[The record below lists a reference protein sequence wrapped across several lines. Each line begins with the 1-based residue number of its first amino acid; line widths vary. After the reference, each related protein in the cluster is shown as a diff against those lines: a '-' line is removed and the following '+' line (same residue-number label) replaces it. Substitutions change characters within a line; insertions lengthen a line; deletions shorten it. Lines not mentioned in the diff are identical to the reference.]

1 MKRFV
6 LHIYDFLSAHRGLA
20 VTLLLVLLGL
30 CALSAL
36 RMDYEEDISAFLPQS
51 EESKRYSEVYNR
63 LGQDRMA
70 VFFEARDTAETDPYR
85 LMDAMTAFGEIWA
98 EADTASLVPDLR
110 VSTDSDAVEE
120 VFGFIRGN
128 WPYFLTEADYAR
140 MDSLLAFPG
149 YVHERME
156 ENRRSF
162 YSMASGFAST
172 YFRSDPLGLFSP
184 VLKRL
189 EALNPSTRS
198 RVEDGFL
205 FTGDGNTGVVL
216 FNSPFGGSES
226 GRNAELV
233 DLLGAVKARTEAE
246 FPDIAVTSTG
256 GPEVAVGNASRI
268 KKDSF
273 LALALAAILI
283 CIVLWLSYKRFAD
296 VFWILVSILSGAL
309 FALGIIALF
318 KSSVSLIV
326 LGIGSMIIG
335 IAVNYPLHY
344 VDHLKYQPDKRKAL
358 AEQVNPLLVGNITT
372 VGAFLS
378 LLLLKADAL
387 HDFGFIGA
395 MMLVGTILFVLVF
408 LPVFVPA
415 SSRPRTTLK
424 LDLDRHINLSPKA
437 RKAVFAGFLVVTV
450 LLGWLSTKVSFDAD
464 MHHINYMTPEQS
476 RGFALLEGMGA
487 SRDGASTVYVVATGA
502 TAEEALQCNEALQAL
517 VEAGGSTGSPTGL
530 TGSSTGLTGLGTFLP
545 SKKEQAV
552 RLARWN
558 AFLEEHPDLSDR
570 IIDEGLKAD
579 FTAHA
584 FQPFFDLLDRD
595 LTVQDVD
602 YFGPVTKTLGQAMY
616 LPGDDKVQVVNYLR
630 TDEIP
635 GQAGN
640 DGGSVMA
647 GNDGSSVMAG
657 HDRPSLEKVAAL
669 RTRLPEGAFAFTTED
684 VSGTLVRLLSEDF
697 DRIGLLCSLIV
708 FFFLWLSFGRLE
720 LSIASFLPL
729 AVGWVWILGTMRL
742 FGLQFNIVNIIL
754 ATFIFGQGDDY
765 TIFMTE
771 GLMYEYATGKK
782 ILRSFKNA
790 VVLSALIMFIGIGA
804 LVVAKHPALRS
815 LAEVTV
821 IGMFTVVVMAY
832 YLPPLVFRFL
842 TRKKGEPRKVAW
854 TLGRSLR
861 TGYIFVVFLLAMLG
875 LSVWAFF
882 LFLGGTTPR
891 KQERY
896 RNALMKTARLALKAI
911 PGCPYTYSNPYGED
925 FSKPAVYI
933 CNHQSHL
940 DVLAILALHPKVILM
955 TNEWVWNS
963 PFYGYLIR
971 KAEFYPVMEGLEK
984 NLEHMKDL
992 VARGY
997 SIVIFPEGTRSPDC
1011 RIQRF
1016 HRGAFLSAREL
1027 GLPVLPL
1034 YIHGFGYALPKKD
1047 FLLRKAGLYMEVGK
1061 RFEVS
1066 EGDLAAFT
1074 REVRHRY
1081 QAEYARIRRERE
1093 TAAYNAIYVR
1103 YQYLYKGHD
1112 ADVECRRVL
1121 TPETIAR
1128 VDSLTGTEFTVPE
1141 AGCGVYALLVALT
1154 HPDMQVTAYEEDE
1167 EKYLTAV
1174 RCAGVPENLTYI
1186 CGKCENS

>member
-1 MKRFV
+1 MKRII
-6 LHIYDFLSAHRGLA
+6 LHIYDFLSARKGLA
-20 VTLLLVLLGL
+20 VVLLAVLIGL

-85 LMDAMTAFGEIWA
+85 LMDAMTAFGGIWA
-98 EADTASLVPDLR
+98 DADTARLVPDLR
-110 VSTDSDAVEE
+110 VSTDADAVET
-120 VFGFIRGN
+120 VFGFIREN

-140 MDSLLAFPG
+140 MDSLLALPG
-149 YVHERME
+149 YVHDRME

-162 YSMASGFAST
+162 YSLASGFAST

-205 FTGDGNTGVVL
+205 FTGDGRTGVVL

-233 DLLGAVKARTEAE
+233 ALLQTVKARTEAE

-296 VFWILVSILSGAL
+296 VFWILVSILSGSL

-408 LPVFVPA
+408 LPVFVPEA
-415 SSRPRTTLK
+415 TRPRTTLK
-424 LDLDRHINLSPKA
+424 LDLDRHIHLSQKA
-437 RKAVFAGFLVVTV
+437 RKAVFAGFLVLTA

-487 SRDGASTVYVVATGA
+487 SRDGVSTVYVVATGA
-502 TAEEALQCNEALQAL
+502 TAEEALQVNESLPLEGA
-517 VEAGGSTGSPTGL
+517 
-530 TGSSTGLTGLGTFLP
+530 TGLGAFLP
-545 SKKEQAV
+545 SRKEQAV

-558 AFLEEHPDLSDR
+558 AFLERHPDLSDR

-595 LTVQDVD
+595 LTVQEVD
-602 YFGPVTKTLGQAMY
+602 YFAPITETIGQAMY
-616 LPGDDKVQVVNYLR
+616 LPGEGKVQVVNYLR
-630 TDEIP
+630 TDVE
-635 GQAGN
+635 
-640 DGGSVMA
+640 
-647 GNDGSSVMAG
+647 
-657 HDRPSLEKVAAL
+657 AL
-669 RTRLPEGAFAFTTED
+669 RARLPEGAFAFTTED

-720 LSIASFLPL
+720 LSLASFLPL

-771 GLMYEYATGKK
+771 GLMYEYATGKR

-804 LVVAKHPALRS
+804 LVVARHPALRS

-875 LSVWAFF
+875 LSVWTFF
-882 LFLGGTTPR
+882 LFLGGRTQR

-925 FSKPAVYI
+925 FSKPAMYI

-940 DVLAILALHPKVILM
+940 DVLAILALHPKLILM

-992 VARGY
+992 TARGY

-1061 RFEVS
+1061 RFEVP
-1066 EGDLAAFT
+1066 EGDPAAFT

-1093 TAAYNAIYVR
+1093 TAAYNAVYVR

-1112 ADVECRRVL
+1112 ADAECRRVL
-1121 TPETIAR
+1121 IPETIAR
-1128 VDSLTGTEFTVPE
+1128 VDALTGTELTIPE

-1154 HPDMQVTAYEEDE
+1154 HPEMQVRAYEEDE
-1167 EKYLTAV
+1167 DKYLTAV
-1174 RCAGVPENLTYI
+1174 RCAGVPDNLTYI
-1186 CGKCENS
+1186 CGKE

>member
-1 MKRFV
+1 MKKLV
-6 LHIYDFLSAHRGLA
+6 LHIYDFLSAHKGLA
-20 VTLLLVLLGL
+20 IVLLAVLMGL
-30 CALSAL
+30 SALSAL
-36 RMDYEEDISAFLPQS
+36 RVDYSEDITAFLPQS
-51 EESKRYSEVYNR
+51 EESKLYSDVYNR

-70 VFFEARDTAETDPYR
+70 VFFETADTTAEAPYR
-85 LMDAMTAFGEIWA
+85 LMDAMTAFGEMWA
-98 EADTASLVPDLR
+98 QADTAGLIPDLQ
-110 VSTDSDAVEE
+110 VSADAGAVQE
-120 VFGFIRGN
+120 VFDFIRTN
-128 WPYFLTEADYAR
+128 WPYFLTEGDYAR
-140 MDSLLAFPG
+140 MDSLLAVPG
-149 YVHERME
+149 YVDQRME
-156 ENRRSF
+156 ENGRNF
-162 YSMASGFAST
+162 YSVASSFSAS
-172 YFRSDPLGLFSP
+172 YLRSDPLDLFSP

-189 EALNPSTRS
+189 EALNPSTHTRT
-198 RVEDGFL
+198 EDGFL
-205 FTGDGNTGVVL
+205 FTEDGRTGVVL

-226 GRNAELV
+226 GKNASLVALV
-233 DLLGAVKARTEAE
+233 DTVKARTAAE
-246 FPDIAVTSTG
+246 FPDVTVTSTG
-256 GPEVAVGNASRI
+256 GPEVAVENAARI
-268 KKDSF
+268 KKDTY

-283 CIVLWLSYKRFAD
+283 CIVLWFSYKRFAD
-296 VFWILVSILSGAL
+296 VFWILVSISAGAL

-318 KSSVSLIV
+318 KPSVSMIV

-358 AEQVNPLLVGNITT
+358 ADQVNPLLVGNITT

-415 SSRPRTTLK
+415 ASRSRNTLK
-424 LDLDRHINLSPKA
+424 LDLDRNIHLSPKA
-437 RKAVFAGFLVVTV
+437 RKAVFIGFLIITAI
-450 LLGWLSTKVSFDAD
+450 LGWLSRDVSFDAD
-464 MHHINYMTPEQS
+464 MHHINYMTAEQE
-476 RGFALLEGMGA
+476 RGFSILEGMGA
-487 SRDGASTVYVVATGA
+487 SHDGTSTVYVVASGA
-502 TAEEALQCNEALQAL
+502 TVEDALQCNEALAL
-517 VEAGGSTGSPTGL
+517 EGA
-530 TGSSTGLTGLGTFLP
+530 TGLGPFLP
-545 SKKEQAV
+545 SKKEQAI

-558 AFLEEHPDLSDR
+558 AFLESHAGLVDE
-570 IIDEGLKAD
+570 IIDAGLKNR

-584 FQPFFDLLDRD
+584 FQPFFDVLDKD
-595 LTVQDVD
+595 WTVQEVD
-602 YFGPVTKTLGQAMY
+602 YFAPITETIGAAMY
-616 LPGDDKVQVVNYLR
+616 LPGEDKVQVVNYLKMN
-630 TDEIP
+630 EIP

-640 DGGSVMA
+640 DGPVMA
-647 GNDGSSVMAG
+647 DA
-657 HDRPSLEKVAAL
+657 DRPSDIAAL
-669 RTRLPEGAFAFTTED
+669 RAALPEGAFCFTQDD
-684 VSGTLVRLLSEDF
+684 VSGTLVRLLSGDF

-708 FFFLWLSFGRLE
+708 FFFLWLSFGRIE

-729 AVGWVWILGTMRL
+729 AVGWLWILGTMRL

-765 TIFMTE
+765 TIFITE

-804 LVVAKHPALRS
+804 LAVAKHPALRS
-815 LAEVTV
+815 LSAVTV
-821 IGMFTVVVMAY
+821 VGMFTVVAMAY

-842 TRKKGEPRKVAW
+842 TRKKGETRKVAW
-854 TLGRSLR
+854 TLPRSLA
-861 TGYIFVVFLLAMLG
+861 TGYIFMVFLVVMLG
-875 LSVWAFF
+875 LSIWTFF

-891 KQERY
+891 KRERY
-896 RNALMKTARLALKAI
+896 RTALMKTARLALKAI
-911 PGCPYTYSNPYGED
+911 PGCPYTLANPVGED

-933 CNHQSHL
+933 CNHQSHF
-940 DVLAILALHPKVILM
+940 DVLPILALHPKVILL

-971 KAEFYPVMEGLEK
+971 KAEFYPVTDGLEK
-984 NLEHMKDL
+984 NFSHMRDL
-992 VARGY
+992 VSRGY

-1016 HRGAFLSAREL
+1016 HRGAFLAAREL

-1047 FLLRKAGLYMEVGK
+1047 FLLRKAGLYMEVGE
-1061 RFEVS
+1061 RFDVP

-1081 QAEYARIRRERE
+1081 EEVYARIRRERE
-1093 TAAYNAIYVR
+1093 TAQYNAAYVR

-1112 ADVECRRVL
+1112 AYLECRKVL
-1121 TPETIAR
+1121 TADTIAQ
-1128 VDSLTGTEFTVPE
+1128 VDALTGSELTIRES
-1141 AGCGVYALLVALT
+1141 GCGVYALLVALS
-1154 HPDMQVTAYEEDE
+1154 HPEMRVTAYEEDE

-1174 RCAGVPENLTYI
+1174 RCVGNPDNLTYI
-1186 CGKCENS
+1186 CGKG

>member
-1 MKRFV
+1 MKRII
-6 LHIYDFLSAHRGLA
+6 LHIYDFLSARKGLA
-20 VTLLLVLLGL
+20 VVLLAVLIGL

-70 VFFEARDTAETDPYR
+70 VFFEARDTADADPYR
-85 LMDAMTAFGEIWA
+85 LMDAMTAFGGIWA
-98 EADTASLVPDLR
+98 DADTARLVPDLR
-110 VSTDSDAVEE
+110 VSTDADAVET
-120 VFGFIRGN
+120 VFGFIREN

-140 MDSLLAFPG
+140 MDSLLALPG
-149 YVHERME
+149 YVHDRME

-162 YSMASGFAST
+162 YSLASGFAST

-205 FTGDGNTGVVL
+205 FTGDGRTGVVL

-233 DLLGAVKARTEAE
+233 ALLQTVKARTEAE

-408 LPVFVPA
+408 LPVFVPEA
-415 SSRPRTTLK
+415 TRPRTTLK
-424 LDLDRHINLSPKA
+424 LDLDRHIHLSQKA
-437 RKAVFAGFLVVTV
+437 RKAVFAGFLVLTA

-476 RGFALLEGMGA
+476 RGFALLEEMGA
-487 SRDGASTVYVVATGA
+487 SRDGSSTVYVVATGV
-502 TAEEALQCNEALQAL
+502 TAEEALQVNESLPLEGA
-517 VEAGGSTGSPTGL
+517 TC
-530 TGSSTGLTGLGTFLP
+530 LGAFLP
-545 SKKEQAV
+545 SRKEQAV

-558 AFLEEHPDLSDR
+558 AFLERHPDLSDR

-595 LTVQDVD
+595 LTVQEVD
-602 YFGPVTKTLGQAMY
+602 YFAPITETIGQAMY
-616 LPGDDKVQVVNYLR
+616 LPGEGKVQVVNYLR
-630 TDEIP
+630 TDVE
-635 GQAGN
+635 
-640 DGGSVMA
+640 
-647 GNDGSSVMAG
+647 
-657 HDRPSLEKVAAL
+657 AL
-669 RTRLPEGAFAFTTED
+669 RARLPEGAFAFTTED

-720 LSIASFLPL
+720 LSLASFLPL

-771 GLMYEYATGKK
+771 GLMYEYATGKR

-804 LVVAKHPALRS
+804 LVVARHPALRS

-875 LSVWAFF
+875 LSVWTFF
-882 LFLGGTTPR
+882 LFLGGRTQR

-925 FSKPAVYI
+925 FSKPAMYI

-940 DVLAILALHPKVILM
+940 DVLAILALHPKLILM

-992 VARGY
+992 TARGY

-1061 RFEVS
+1061 RFEVP

-1093 TAAYNAIYVR
+1093 TAAYNAVYVR

-1112 ADVECRRVL
+1112 ADAECRRVL
-1121 TPETIAR
+1121 IPETIAR
-1128 VDSLTGTEFTVPE
+1128 VDALTGTELTIPE

-1154 HPDMQVTAYEEDE
+1154 HPEMQVRAYEEDE
-1167 EKYLTAV
+1167 DKYLTAV
-1174 RCAGVPENLTYI
+1174 RCAGVPDNLTYI
-1186 CGKCENS
+1186 CGKE

>member
-1 MKRFV
+1 MKRII
-6 LHIYDFLSAHRGLA
+6 LHIYDFLSARKGLA
-20 VTLLLVLLGL
+20 VVLLAVLIGL

-70 VFFEARDTAETDPYR
+70 VFFEARDTADADPYR
-85 LMDAMTAFGEIWA
+85 LMDAMTAFGGIWA
-98 EADTASLVPDLR
+98 DADTARLVPDLR
-110 VSTDSDAVEE
+110 VSTDADAVET
-120 VFGFIRGN
+120 VFGFIREN

-140 MDSLLAFPG
+140 MDSLLALPG
-149 YVHERME
+149 YVHDRME

-162 YSMASGFAST
+162 YSLASGFAST

-205 FTGDGNTGVVL
+205 FTGDGRTGVVL

-233 DLLGAVKARTEAE
+233 ALLQTVKARTEAE

-408 LPVFVPA
+408 LPVFVPEA
-415 SSRPRTTLK
+415 TRPRTTLK
-424 LDLDRHINLSPKA
+424 LDLDRHIHLSPKA
-437 RKAVFAGFLVVTV
+437 RKAVFAGFLVLTA

-487 SRDGASTVYVVATGA
+487 SRDGSSTVYVVATGA
-502 TAEEALQCNEALQAL
+502 TVEEALQVNESLPLEGA
-517 VEAGGSTGSPTGL
+517 
-530 TGSSTGLTGLGTFLP
+530 TGLGAFLP
-545 SKKEQAV
+545 SRKEQAV

-558 AFLEEHPDLSDR
+558 AFLERHPDLSDR

-595 LTVQDVD
+595 LTVQEVD
-602 YFGPVTKTLGQAMY
+602 YFAPITETIGQAMY
-616 LPGDDKVQVVNYLR
+616 LPGEGKVQLVNYLR
-630 TDEIP
+630 TDVE
-635 GQAGN
+635 
-640 DGGSVMA
+640 
-647 GNDGSSVMAG
+647 
-657 HDRPSLEKVAAL
+657 AL
-669 RTRLPEGAFAFTTED
+669 RARLPEGAFAFTTED

-720 LSIASFLPL
+720 LSLASFLPL

-742 FGLQFNIVNIIL
+742 FCLQFNIVNIIL

-771 GLMYEYATGKK
+771 GLMYEYATGKR

-804 LVVAKHPALRS
+804 LVVARHPALRS

-875 LSVWAFF
+875 LSVWTFF
-882 LFLGGTTPR
+882 LFLGGRTQR
-891 KQERY
+891 KQDRY

-925 FSKPAVYI
+925 FSKPAMYI

-940 DVLAILALHPKVILM
+940 DVLAILALHPKLILM

-992 VARGY
+992 TARGY

-1061 RFEVS
+1061 RFEVP

-1093 TAAYNAIYVR
+1093 TAAYNAVYVR

-1112 ADVECRRVL
+1112 ADAECRRVL
-1121 TPETIAR
+1121 IPETIAR
-1128 VDSLTGTEFTVPE
+1128 VDALTGTELTIPE

-1154 HPDMQVTAYEEDE
+1154 HPEMQVRAYEEDE
-1167 EKYLTAV
+1167 DKYLTAV
-1174 RCAGVPENLTYI
+1174 RCAGVPDNLTYI
-1186 CGKCENS
+1186 CGKV

>member
-1 MKRFV
+1 MKRII
-6 LHIYDFLSAHRGLA
+6 LHIYDFLSARKGLA
-20 VTLLLVLLGL
+20 VVLLAVLIGL

-85 LMDAMTAFGEIWA
+85 LMDAMTAFGGIWA
-98 EADTASLVPDLR
+98 DADTARLVPDLR
-110 VSTDSDAVEE
+110 VSTDADAVET
-120 VFGFIRGN
+120 VFGFIREN

-140 MDSLLAFPG
+140 MDSLLALPG
-149 YVHERME
+149 YVHDRME

-162 YSMASGFAST
+162 YSLASGFAST
-172 YFRSDPLGLFSP
+172 YFRSDPLGLFPP

-205 FTGDGNTGVVL
+205 FTGDGRTGVVL

-233 DLLGAVKARTEAE
+233 ALLQTVKARTEAE

-408 LPVFVPA
+408 LPVFVPEA
-415 SSRPRTTLK
+415 TRPRTTLK
-424 LDLDRHINLSPKA
+424 LDLDRHIHLSQKA
-437 RKAVFAGFLVVTV
+437 RKAVFAGFLVLTA

-487 SRDGASTVYVVATGA
+487 SRDGVSTVYVVATGA
-502 TAEEALQCNEALQAL
+502 TAEEALQVNESLPLEGA
-517 VEAGGSTGSPTGL
+517 
-530 TGSSTGLTGLGTFLP
+530 TGLGAFLP
-545 SKKEQAV
+545 SRKEQAV
-552 RLARWN
+552 RLANWN
-558 AFLEEHPDLSDR
+558 AFLERHPDLSDR

-595 LTVQDVD
+595 LTVQEVD
-602 YFGPVTKTLGQAMY
+602 YFAPITETIGQAMY
-616 LPGDDKVQVVNYLR
+616 LPGEGKVQLVNYLR
-630 TDEIP
+630 TDVE
-635 GQAGN
+635 
-640 DGGSVMA
+640 
-647 GNDGSSVMAG
+647 
-657 HDRPSLEKVAAL
+657 AL
-669 RTRLPEGAFAFTTED
+669 RARLPEGAFAFTTED

-697 DRIGLLCSLIV
+697 DRIGLLCSMIV

-720 LSIASFLPL
+720 LSLASFLPL

-771 GLMYEYATGKK
+771 GLMYEYATGKR

-804 LVVAKHPALRS
+804 LVVARHPALRS

-875 LSVWAFF
+875 LSVWTFF
-882 LFLGGTTPR
+882 LFLGGRTQR

-896 RNALMKTARLALKAI
+896 RKALMKTARLALKAI

-925 FSKPAVYI
+925 FSKPAMYI

-940 DVLAILALHPKVILM
+940 DVLAILALHPKAILM

-992 VARGY
+992 TARGY

-1061 RFEVS
+1061 RFEVP

-1093 TAAYNAIYVR
+1093 TAAYNAVYVR

-1112 ADVECRRVL
+1112 ADAECRRIL
-1121 TPETIAR
+1121 IPETIAR
-1128 VDSLTGTEFTVPE
+1128 VDALTGTELTIPE

-1154 HPDMQVTAYEEDE
+1154 HPEMQVRAYEEDE
-1167 EKYLTAV
+1167 DKYLTAV
-1174 RCAGVPENLTYI
+1174 RCAGVPDNLTYI
-1186 CGKCENS
+1186 CGKE

>member
-1 MKRFV
+1 MKRII
-6 LHIYDFLSAHRGLA
+6 LHIYDILSARKGLA

-70 VFFEARDTAETDPYR
+70 VFFEPRDTAEADSYR

-98 EADTASLVPDLR
+98 EADTASLVPGLR
-110 VSTDSDAVEE
+110 VTTDADAVEE

-140 MDSLLAFPG
+140 MDSLLALPG

-162 YSMASGFAST
+162 YSAASGFTST
-172 YFRSDPLGLFSP
+172 YLRSDPLGLFSP

-189 EALNPSTRS
+189 EALNPSTQS

-205 FTGDGNTGVVL
+205 FTGDGRTGVVL

-233 DLLGAVKARTEAE
+233 ALLDTVKARTEAE

-415 SSRPRTTLK
+415 ASRPRTTLK
-424 LDLDRHINLSPKA
+424 LDLDRHIDLSPKA
-437 RKAVFAGFLVVTV
+437 RKAVFAGFLVVTA

-476 RGFALLEGMGA
+476 RGFAILEGMGA

-502 TAEEALQCNEALQAL
+502 TAEEALQVNESLPLEGA
-517 VEAGGSTGSPTGL
+517 S
-530 TGSSTGLTGLGTFLP
+530 GLGTFLP

-602 YFGPVTKTLGQAMY
+602 YFGPVKKTIGQAMY

-630 TDEIP
+630 MDEI
-635 GQAGN
+635 
-640 DGGSVMA
+640 SRL
-647 GNDGSSVMAG
+647 
-657 HDRPSLEKVAAL
+657 RPSDSARNDRATAL
-669 RTRLPEGAFAFTTED
+669 SILRARLPEGAFAFTAED

-842 TRKKGEPRKVAW
+842 TRKKGKPRKVAW

-875 LSVWAFF
+875 LSVWTFF
-882 LFLGGTTPR
+882 LFLGGKTQR
-891 KQERY
+891 KQERF

-911 PGCPYTYSNPYGED
+911 PGCPYTYSNPFGED

-940 DVLAILALHPKVILM
+940 DVLAILALHPKAILM

-1047 FLLRKAGLYMEVGK
+1047 FLLRKAGLYLEVGK
-1061 RFEVS
+1061 LFEVP
-1066 EGDLAAFT
+1066 EGDIAAFT

-1081 QAEYARIRRERE
+1081 LDEYARIRRERE
-1093 TAAYNAIYVR
+1093 TAAYNAVYVR

-1128 VDSLTGTEFTVPE
+1128 VDALTGGTLTVPE

-1186 CGKCENS
+1186 CGKCENP

>member
-1 MKRFV
+1 MKRII
-6 LHIYDFLSAHRGLA
+6 LHIYDFLSARKGLA
-20 VTLLLVLLGL
+20 VVLLAVLIGL

-70 VFFEARDTAETDPYR
+70 VFFEARDTADTDPYR
-85 LMDAMTAFGEIWA
+85 LMDAMTAFGGIWA
-98 EADTASLVPDLR
+98 DADTARLVPDLR
-110 VSTDSDAVEE
+110 VSTDADAVET
-120 VFGFIRGN
+120 VFGFIREN

-140 MDSLLAFPG
+140 MDSLLALPG
-149 YVHERME
+149 YVHDRME

-162 YSMASGFAST
+162 YSLASGFAST

-205 FTGDGNTGVVL
+205 FTGDGRTGVVL

-233 DLLGAVKARTEAE
+233 ALLQTVKARTEAE
-246 FPDIAVTSTG
+246 FPDITVTSTG

-408 LPVFVPA
+408 LPVFVPEA
-415 SSRPRTTLK
+415 TRPRTTLK

-437 RKAVFAGFLVVTV
+437 RKAVFAGFLVLTA

-487 SRDGASTVYVVATGA
+487 SRDGSSTGYVVATGA
-502 TAEEALQCNEALQAL
+502 TAEEALQVNESLPLEGA
-517 VEAGGSTGSPTGL
+517 
-530 TGSSTGLTGLGTFLP
+530 TGLGAFLP
-545 SKKEQAV
+545 SRKEQAV

-558 AFLEEHPDLSDR
+558 AFLERHPDLSDR

-595 LTVQDVD
+595 LTVQEVD
-602 YFGPVTKTLGQAMY
+602 YFAPITETIGQAMY
-616 LPGDDKVQVVNYLR
+616 LPGEGKVQVVNYLR
-630 TDEIP
+630 TDVE
-635 GQAGN
+635 
-640 DGGSVMA
+640 
-647 GNDGSSVMAG
+647 
-657 HDRPSLEKVAAL
+657 AL
-669 RTRLPEGAFAFTTED
+669 RARLPEGAFAFTTED

-720 LSIASFLPL
+720 LSLASFLPL

-771 GLMYEYATGKK
+771 GLMYEYATGKR

-804 LVVAKHPALRS
+804 LVVARHPALRS

-861 TGYIFVVFLLAMLG
+861 TGYIFIVFLLAMLG
-875 LSVWAFF
+875 LSVWTFF
-882 LFLGGTTPR
+882 LFLGGRTQR

-925 FSKPAVYI
+925 FSKPAMYI

-940 DVLAILALHPKVILM
+940 DVLAILALHPKLILM

-992 VARGY
+992 TARGY

-1061 RFEVS
+1061 RFEVP

-1081 QAEYARIRRERE
+1081 QAEYTRIRRERE
-1093 TAAYNAIYVR
+1093 TAAYNAVYVR

-1112 ADVECRRVL
+1112 ADAECRRIL
-1121 TPETIAR
+1121 IPETIAR
-1128 VDSLTGTEFTVPE
+1128 VDALTGTELTIPE

-1154 HPDMQVTAYEEDE
+1154 HPEMQVRAYEEDE
-1167 EKYLTAV
+1167 DKYLTAV
-1174 RCAGVPENLTYI
+1174 RCAGVPDNLTYI
-1186 CGKCENS
+1186 CGKE

>member
-1 MKRFV
+1 MKRLI
-6 LHIYDFLSAHRGLA
+6 LHIYDFLSARKGLA
-20 VTLLLVLLGL
+20 AGILGL
-30 CALSAL
+30 ILGFCALSAL
-36 RMDYEEDISAFLPQS
+36 RMDYSEDISAFLPQNA
-51 EESKRYSEVYNR
+51 ESQRYADVYNR

-70 VFFEARDTAETDPYR
+70 VFFTSEEEDPDR
-85 LMDAMTAFGEIWA
+85 LMDAMSAFGENWA
-98 EADTASLVPDLR
+98 DADQGGLIPDLQ
-110 VSTDSDAVEE
+110 VSTDAGAVQD
-120 VFGFIRGN
+120 VFDFISTN

-140 MDSLLAFPG
+140 MDSLLAAPG
-149 YVHERME
+149 FVE
-156 ENRRSF
+156 EKMAENERSF
-162 YSMASGFAST
+162 YSMASVFTSQ
-172 YFRSDPLGLFSP
+172 YLRSDPLGLFSP
-184 VLKRL
+184 VLQRL
-189 EALNPSTRS
+189 EALNPATRS

-205 FTGDGNTGVVL
+205 FTGDGRTGVVL

-226 GRNAELV
+226 GKNADLKALV
-233 DLLGAVKARTEAE
+233 DTVKSRTAAQ
-246 FPDIAVTSTG
+246 FPDISITSTG
-256 GPEVAVGNASRI
+256 GPEVAVENASRI

-273 LALALAAILI
+273 LALAIAAILI
-283 CIVLWLSYKRFAD
+283 CIVLWLSYKRLAD
-296 VFWILVSILSGAL
+296 VFWILVSILSGAV

-344 VDHLKYQPDKRKAL
+344 VDHLKYQPDRRKAL
-358 AEQVNPLLVGNITT
+358 ADQVNPLLVGNITT

-415 SSRPRTTLK
+415 ASRPRNTLK
-424 LDLDRHINLSPKA
+424 LDLDRNINLSRKA
-437 RKAVFAGFLVVTV
+437 RKFVFIGFLVLTAI
-450 LLGWLSTKVSFDAD
+450 LFWLSRGISFDAD
-464 MHHINYMTPEQS
+464 MHHINYMTPEQA
-476 RGFALLEGMGA
+476 RGFAILEEMGA
-487 SRDGASTVYVVATGA
+487 SADGSSTVYVVASGK
-502 TAEEALQCNEALQAL
+502 TAEEALQCNEAIAPLLQGA
-517 VEAGGSTGSPTGL
+517 
-530 TGSSTGLTGLGTFLP
+530 TGLGSFLP
-545 SKKEQAV
+545 SRKEQAA
-552 RLARWN
+552 RIARWN
-558 AFLEEHPDLSDR
+558 AFLAAHPGLDDC
-570 IIDEGLKAD
+570 IIDAGLKTG

-584 FQPFFDLLDRD
+584 FQPFFDVLDQD
-595 LTVQDVD
+595 WSVQEVD
-602 YFGPVTKTLGQAMY
+602 YFAPVTGTVGSAMY
-616 LPGDDKVQVVNYLR
+616 LEGEDGVQIVNYLKEKQISR
-630 TDEIP
+630 LRP
-635 GQAGN
+635 AGSARN
-640 DGGSVMA
+640 DKELA
-647 GNDGSSVMAG
+647 
-657 HDRPSLEKVAAL
+657 
-669 RTRLPEGAFAFTTED
+669 LPEGAFCFTQDD
-684 VSGTLVRLLSEDF
+684 VSGTLARLLSEDF

-708 FFFLWLSFGRLE
+708 FFFLWLSFGRIE

-742 FGLQFNIVNIIL
+742 TGLQFNIVNIIL

-765 TIFMTE
+765 TIFITE

-804 LVVAKHPALRS
+804 LIVAKHPALRS
-815 LAEVTV
+815 LAAVTV
-821 IGMFTVVVMAY
+821 VGMFTVVAMAY
-832 YLPPLVFRFL
+832 YLPPLAFRFL
-842 TRKKGEPRKVAW
+842 TTKKGQPRKLPW

-861 TGYIFVVFLLAMLG
+861 TGYIFVVFLLAMLA
-875 LSVWAFF
+875 LTVWTFF
-882 LFLGGTTPR
+882 LFLGGSTPR
-891 KQERY
+891 KRERY
-896 RNALMKTARLALKAI
+896 RKGLMKTARLAMKAI
-911 PGCPYTYSNPYGED
+911 PGCPYTLSNPHGED

-940 DVLAILALHPKVILM
+940 DVLPILALHPKVILL

-1034 YIHGFGYALPKKD
+1034 YIHGFGYALPKYD
-1047 FLLRKAGLYMEVGK
+1047 FLLQKAGLYMEVGE
-1061 RFEVS
+1061 RFEVP
-1066 EGDLAAFT
+1066 EGDIAAFT
-1074 REVRHRY
+1074 RKVRHDYER
-1081 QAEYARIRRERE
+1081 EYARIRRERE
-1093 TAAYNAIYVR
+1093 TAAYNATFVR
-1103 YQYLYKGHD
+1103 SQYLYKGHD
-1112 ADVECRRVL
+1112 ADEECRRVL
-1121 TPETIAR
+1121 TPETLAE
-1128 VDSLTGTEFTVPE
+1128 VDALTGSELTVRDS
-1141 AGCGVYALLVALT
+1141 GCGVYALLAALT

-1174 RCAGVPENLTYI
+1174 RCAGNPENLKYI
-1186 CGKCENS
+1186 CGKG

>member
-1 MKRFV
+1 MKRII
-6 LHIYDFLSAHRGLA
+6 LHIYDFLSARKGLA
-20 VTLLLVLLGL
+20 VVLLAVLIGL

-85 LMDAMTAFGEIWA
+85 LMDAMTAFGGIWA
-98 EADTASLVPDLR
+98 DADTARLVPDLR
-110 VSTDSDAVEE
+110 VSTDADAVET
-120 VFGFIRGN
+120 VFGFIREN

-140 MDSLLAFPG
+140 MDSLLALPG
-149 YVHERME
+149 YVHDRME

-162 YSMASGFAST
+162 YSLASGFAST

-205 FTGDGNTGVVL
+205 FTGDGRTGVVL

-233 DLLGAVKARTEAE
+233 ALLQTVKARTEAE

-408 LPVFVPA
+408 LPVFVPEA
-415 SSRPRTTLK
+415 TRPRTTLK
-424 LDLDRHINLSPKA
+424 LDLDRHIHLSQKA
-437 RKAVFAGFLVVTV
+437 RKAVFAGFLVLTA

-487 SRDGASTVYVVATGA
+487 SRDGSSTVYVVATGA
-502 TAEEALQCNEALQAL
+502 TVEEALQVNESLPLEGA
-517 VEAGGSTGSPTGL
+517 
-530 TGSSTGLTGLGTFLP
+530 TGLGAFLP
-545 SKKEQAV
+545 SRKEQAV

-558 AFLEEHPDLSDR
+558 AFLERHPDLSDR

-595 LTVQDVD
+595 LTVQEVD
-602 YFGPVTKTLGQAMY
+602 YFAPITETIGQAMY
-616 LPGDDKVQVVNYLR
+616 LPGEGKVQLVNYLR
-630 TDEIP
+630 TDVE
-635 GQAGN
+635 
-640 DGGSVMA
+640 
-647 GNDGSSVMAG
+647 
-657 HDRPSLEKVAAL
+657 AL
-669 RTRLPEGAFAFTTED
+669 RARLPEGAFAFTTED

-720 LSIASFLPL
+720 LSLASFLPL

-771 GLMYEYATGKK
+771 GLMYEYATGKR

-804 LVVAKHPALRS
+804 LVVARHPALRS

-875 LSVWAFF
+875 LSVWTFF
-882 LFLGGTTPR
+882 LFLGGRTQR

-925 FSKPAVYI
+925 FSKPAMYI

-940 DVLAILALHPKVILM
+940 DVLAILALHPKLILM

-992 VARGY
+992 TARGY

-1061 RFEVS
+1061 RFEVP

-1093 TAAYNAIYVR
+1093 TAAYTAVYVR

-1112 ADVECRRVL
+1112 ADAECRRVL
-1121 TPETIAR
+1121 IPETIAR
-1128 VDSLTGTEFTVPE
+1128 VDALTGTELTIPE

-1154 HPDMQVTAYEEDE
+1154 HPEMQVRAYEEDE
-1167 EKYLTAV
+1167 DKYLTAV
-1174 RCAGVPENLTYI
+1174 RCAGVPDNLTYI
-1186 CGKCENS
+1186 CGKE

>member
-1 MKRFV
+1 MKRII
-6 LHIYDFLSAHRGLA
+6 LHIYGFLSARKGLA
-20 VTLLLVLLGL
+20 VVLLAVLIGL

-85 LMDAMTAFGEIWA
+85 LMDAMTAFGGIWA
-98 EADTASLVPDLR
+98 DADTARLVPDLR
-110 VSTDSDAVEE
+110 VSTDADAVET
-120 VFGFIRGN
+120 VFGFIREN

-140 MDSLLAFPG
+140 MDSLLALPG
-149 YVHERME
+149 YVHDRME

-162 YSMASGFAST
+162 YSLASGFAST

-205 FTGDGNTGVVL
+205 FTGDGRTGVVL

-233 DLLGAVKARTEAE
+233 ALLQTVKARTEAE

-256 GPEVAVGNASRI
+256 GPEVTVGNASRI

-344 VDHLKYQPDKRKAL
+344 VDHLKYQPDKWKAL

-408 LPVFVPA
+408 LPVFVPEA
-415 SSRPRTTLK
+415 TRPRTTLK
-424 LDLDRHINLSPKA
+424 LDLDRHIHLSPKA
-437 RKAVFAGFLVVTV
+437 RKAVFAGFLVLTA

-487 SRDGASTVYVVATGA
+487 SRDGSSTVYVVATGA
-502 TAEEALQCNEALQAL
+502 TAEEALQVNESLPLEGA
-517 VEAGGSTGSPTGL
+517 
-530 TGSSTGLTGLGTFLP
+530 TGLGAFLP
-545 SKKEQAV
+545 SRKEQAV

-558 AFLEEHPDLSDR
+558 AFLERHPDLSDR

-595 LTVQDVD
+595 LTVQEVD
-602 YFGPVTKTLGQAMY
+602 YFAPITETIGQAMY
-616 LPGDDKVQVVNYLR
+616 LPGEGKEQVVNYLR
-630 TDEIP
+630 TDVE
-635 GQAGN
+635 
-640 DGGSVMA
+640 
-647 GNDGSSVMAG
+647 
-657 HDRPSLEKVAAL
+657 AL
-669 RTRLPEGAFAFTTED
+669 RARLPEGAFAFTTED

-720 LSIASFLPL
+720 LSLASFLPL

-754 ATFIFGQGDDY
+754 AAFIFGQGDDY

-771 GLMYEYATGKK
+771 GLMYEYATGKR

-804 LVVAKHPALRS
+804 LVVARHPALRS

-875 LSVWAFF
+875 LSVWTFF
-882 LFLGGTTPR
+882 LFLGGRTQW

-925 FSKPAVYI
+925 FSKPAMYI

-940 DVLAILALHPKVILM
+940 DVLAILALHPKLILM

-992 VARGY
+992 TARGY

-1061 RFEVS
+1061 RFEVP

-1093 TAAYNAIYVR
+1093 TAAYNAVYVR

-1112 ADVECRRVL
+1112 ADAECRRVL
-1121 TPETIAR
+1121 IPETIAR
-1128 VDSLTGTEFTVPE
+1128 VDALTGTELTIPE

-1154 HPDMQVTAYEEDE
+1154 HPEMQVRAYEEDE
-1167 EKYLTAV
+1167 DKYLTAV
-1174 RCAGVPENLTYI
+1174 RCAGVPDNLTYI
-1186 CGKCENS
+1186 CGKE

>member
-1 MKRFV
+1 MKRII
-6 LHIYDFLSAHRGLA
+6 LHIYDFLSARKGLA
-20 VTLLLVLLGL
+20 VVLLAVLIGL

-70 VFFEARDTAETDPYR
+70 VFFEARDTADTDPYR
-85 LMDAMTAFGEIWA
+85 LMDAMTAFGGIWA
-98 EADTASLVPDLR
+98 DADTARLVPDLR
-110 VSTDSDAVEE
+110 VSTDADAVET
-120 VFGFIRGN
+120 VFGFIREN

-140 MDSLLAFPG
+140 MDSLLALPG
-149 YVHERME
+149 YVHDRME

-162 YSMASGFAST
+162 YSLASGFAST

-205 FTGDGNTGVVL
+205 FTGDGRTGVVL

-233 DLLGAVKARTEAE
+233 ALLQTVKARTEAE

-408 LPVFVPA
+408 LPVFVPEA
-415 SSRPRTTLK
+415 TRPRTTLK
-424 LDLDRHINLSPKA
+424 LDLDRHIHLSQKA
-437 RKAVFAGFLVVTV
+437 RKAVFAGFLVLTA

-487 SRDGASTVYVVATGA
+487 SRDGSSTVYVVATGA
-502 TAEEALQCNEALQAL
+502 TVEEALQVNESLPLEGA
-517 VEAGGSTGSPTGL
+517 
-530 TGSSTGLTGLGTFLP
+530 TGLGAFLP
-545 SKKEQAV
+545 SRKEQAV

-558 AFLEEHPDLSDR
+558 AFLERHPDLSDR

-595 LTVQDVD
+595 LTVQEVD
-602 YFGPVTKTLGQAMY
+602 YFAPITETIGQAMY
-616 LPGDDKVQVVNYLR
+616 LPGEGKVQVVNYLR
-630 TDEIP
+630 TDVE
-635 GQAGN
+635 
-640 DGGSVMA
+640 
-647 GNDGSSVMAG
+647 
-657 HDRPSLEKVAAL
+657 AL
-669 RTRLPEGAFAFTTED
+669 RARLPEGAFAFTTED

-720 LSIASFLPL
+720 LSLASFLPL

-771 GLMYEYATGKK
+771 GLMYEYATGKR

-804 LVVAKHPALRS
+804 LVVARHPALRS

-875 LSVWAFF
+875 LSVWTFF
-882 LFLGGTTPR
+882 LFLGGRTQR

-925 FSKPAVYI
+925 FSKPAMYI

-940 DVLAILALHPKVILM
+940 DVLAILALHPKLILM

-992 VARGY
+992 TARGY

-1061 RFEVS
+1061 RFEVP

-1093 TAAYNAIYVR
+1093 TAAYNAVYVR

-1112 ADVECRRVL
+1112 ADAECRRVL
-1121 TPETIAR
+1121 IPETIAR
-1128 VDSLTGTEFTVPE
+1128 VDALTGTELTIPE

-1154 HPDMQVTAYEEDE
+1154 HPEMQVRAYEEDE
-1167 EKYLTAV
+1167 DKYLTAV
-1174 RCAGVPENLTYI
+1174 RCAGVPDNLTYI
-1186 CGKCENS
+1186 CGKV

>member
-1 MKRFV
+1 MKRII
-6 LHIYDFLSAHRGLA
+6 LHIYDFLSARKGLA
-20 VTLLLVLLGL
+20 VVLLAVLIGL

-85 LMDAMTAFGEIWA
+85 LMDAMTAFGGIWA
-98 EADTASLVPDLR
+98 DADTARLVPDLR
-110 VSTDSDAVEE
+110 VSTDADAVET
-120 VFGFIRGN
+120 VFGFIREN

-140 MDSLLAFPG
+140 MDSLLALPG

-162 YSMASGFAST
+162 YSLASGFAST

-205 FTGDGNTGVVL
+205 FTGDGRTGVVL

-233 DLLGAVKARTEAE
+233 ALLQTVKARTEAE
-246 FPDIAVTSTG
+246 FPDITVTSTG

-268 KKDSF
+268 KKDSC

-408 LPVFVPA
+408 LPVFVPEA
-415 SSRPRTTLK
+415 TRPRTTLK

-437 RKAVFAGFLVVTV
+437 RKAVFAGFLVLTA

-487 SRDGASTVYVVATGA
+487 SRDGSSTGYVVATGA
-502 TAEEALQCNEALQAL
+502 TAEEALQVNESLPLEGA
-517 VEAGGSTGSPTGL
+517 
-530 TGSSTGLTGLGTFLP
+530 TGLGAFLP
-545 SKKEQAV
+545 SRKEQAV

-558 AFLEEHPDLSDR
+558 AFLERHPDLSDR

-595 LTVQDVD
+595 LTVQEVD
-602 YFGPVTKTLGQAMY
+602 YFAPITETIGQAMY
-616 LPGDDKVQVVNYLR
+616 LPGEGKVQVVNYLR
-630 TDEIP
+630 TDVE
-635 GQAGN
+635 
-640 DGGSVMA
+640 
-647 GNDGSSVMAG
+647 
-657 HDRPSLEKVAAL
+657 AL
-669 RTRLPEGAFAFTTED
+669 RARLPEGAFAFTTED

-720 LSIASFLPL
+720 LSLASFLPL

-771 GLMYEYATGKK
+771 GLMYEYATGKR

-804 LVVAKHPALRS
+804 LVVARHPALRS

-875 LSVWAFF
+875 LSVWTFF
-882 LFLGGTTPR
+882 LFLGGRTQR

-925 FSKPAVYI
+925 FSKPAMYI

-940 DVLAILALHPKVILM
+940 DVLAILALHPKLILM

-992 VARGY
+992 TARGY

-1061 RFEVS
+1061 RFEVP

-1093 TAAYNAIYVR
+1093 TAAYNAVYVR

-1112 ADVECRRVL
+1112 ADAECRRIL
-1121 TPETIAR
+1121 IPETIAR
-1128 VDSLTGTEFTVPE
+1128 VDALTGTELTIPE

-1154 HPDMQVTAYEEDE
+1154 HPEMQVRAYEEDE
-1167 EKYLTAV
+1167 DKYLTAV
-1174 RCAGVPENLTYI
+1174 RCAGVLDNLTYI
-1186 CGKCENS
+1186 CGKE

>member
-1 MKRFV
+1 MKRII
-6 LHIYDFLSAHRGLA
+6 LHIYDFLSARKGLA
-20 VTLLLVLLGL
+20 VVLLAVLIGL

-70 VFFEARDTAETDPYR
+70 VFFEARDTADTDPYR
-85 LMDAMTAFGEIWA
+85 LMDAMTAFGGIWA
-98 EADTASLVPDLR
+98 DADTARLVPDLR
-110 VSTDSDAVEE
+110 VSTDADAVET
-120 VFGFIRGN
+120 VFGFIREN
-128 WPYFLTEADYAR
+128 WPYFLTEDDYAR
-140 MDSLLAFPG
+140 MDSLLALPG
-149 YVHERME
+149 YVHDRME

-162 YSMASGFAST
+162 YSLASGFAST

-205 FTGDGNTGVVL
+205 FTGDGRTGVVL

-233 DLLGAVKARTEAE
+233 ALLQTVKARTEAE

-408 LPVFVPA
+408 LPVFVPEA
-415 SSRPRTTLK
+415 TRPRTTLK

-437 RKAVFAGFLVVTV
+437 RKAVFAGFLVLTA

-476 RGFALLEGMGA
+476 RGFALLEEMGA
-487 SRDGASTVYVVATGA
+487 SRDGTSTVYVVATGA
-502 TAEEALQCNEALQAL
+502 TAEEALQVNESLPL
-517 VEAGGSTGSPTGL
+517 EGV
-530 TGSSTGLTGLGTFLP
+530 TGLGAFLP
-545 SKKEQAV
+545 SRKVQAV

-558 AFLEEHPDLSDR
+558 AFLERHPDLSDR
-570 IIDEGLKAD
+570 IIDEGLKVD

-595 LTVQDVD
+595 LTVQEVD
-602 YFGPVTKTLGQAMY
+602 YFTPITETIGQAMY
-616 LPGDDKVQVVNYLR
+616 LPGEGKVQLVNYLR
-630 TDEIP
+630 TDVE
-635 GQAGN
+635 
-640 DGGSVMA
+640 
-647 GNDGSSVMAG
+647 
-657 HDRPSLEKVAAL
+657 AL
-669 RTRLPEGAFAFTTED
+669 RARLPEGAFAFTTED

-720 LSIASFLPL
+720 LSLASFLPL

-771 GLMYEYATGKK
+771 GLMYEYATGKR

-804 LVVAKHPALRS
+804 LVVARHPALRS

-875 LSVWAFF
+875 LSVWTFF
-882 LFLGGTTPR
+882 LFLGGRTQR

-925 FSKPAVYI
+925 FSKPAMYI

-940 DVLAILALHPKVILM
+940 DVLAILALHPKLILM

-992 VARGY
+992 TARGY

-1061 RFEVS
+1061 RFEVP

-1093 TAAYNAIYVR
+1093 TAAYNAVYVR

-1112 ADVECRRVL
+1112 ADAECRRVL
-1121 TPETIAR
+1121 IPETIAR
-1128 VDSLTGTEFTVPE
+1128 VDALTGTELTIPE

-1154 HPDMQVTAYEEDE
+1154 HPEMQVRAYEEDE
-1167 EKYLTAV
+1167 DKYLTAV
-1174 RCAGVPENLTYI
+1174 RCAGVPDNLTYI
-1186 CGKCENS
+1186 CGKE

>member
-1 MKRFV
+1 MKRII
-6 LHIYDFLSAHRGLA
+6 LHIYDFLSARKGLA
-20 VTLLLVLLGL
+20 VVLLAVLIGL

-85 LMDAMTAFGEIWA
+85 LMDAMTAFGGIWA
-98 EADTASLVPDLR
+98 DADTARLVPDLR
-110 VSTDSDAVEE
+110 VSTDADAVET
-120 VFGFIRGN
+120 VFGFIREN

-140 MDSLLAFPG
+140 MDSLLALPG
-149 YVHERME
+149 YVHDRME

-162 YSMASGFAST
+162 YSLASGFAST

-205 FTGDGNTGVVL
+205 FTGDGRTGVVL

-233 DLLGAVKARTEAE
+233 ALLQTVKARTEAE

-408 LPVFVPA
+408 LPVFVPEA
-415 SSRPRTTLK
+415 TRPRTTLK

-437 RKAVFAGFLVVTV
+437 RKAVFAGFLVLTA

-487 SRDGASTVYVVATGA
+487 SRDGTSTVYVVATGA
-502 TAEEALQCNEALQAL
+502 TAEEALQVNESLPLEGAI
-517 VEAGGSTGSPTGL
+517 
-530 TGSSTGLTGLGTFLP
+530 GLGAFLP
-545 SKKEQAV
+545 SRKEQAV

-558 AFLEEHPDLSDR
+558 AFLERHPDLSDR

-595 LTVQDVD
+595 LTVQEVD
-602 YFGPVTKTLGQAMY
+602 YFAPITETIGQAMY
-616 LPGDDKVQVVNYLR
+616 LPGEGKVQLVNYLR
-630 TDEIP
+630 TDVE
-635 GQAGN
+635 
-640 DGGSVMA
+640 
-647 GNDGSSVMAG
+647 
-657 HDRPSLEKVAAL
+657 AL
-669 RTRLPEGAFAFTTED
+669 RARLPEGAFAFTTED

-720 LSIASFLPL
+720 LSLASFLPL

-742 FGLQFNIVNIIL
+742 FCLQFNIVNIIL

-771 GLMYEYATGKK
+771 GLMYEYATGKR

-804 LVVAKHPALRS
+804 LVVARHPALRS

-875 LSVWAFF
+875 LSVWTFF
-882 LFLGGTTPR
+882 LFLGGRTQR
-891 KQERY
+891 KQDRY

-911 PGCPYTYSNPYGED
+911 PGCPYTYSSPYGED
-925 FSKPAVYI
+925 FSKPAMYI

-940 DVLAILALHPKVILM
+940 DVLAILALHPKLILM

-984 NLEHMKDL
+984 NLEHMMDL
-992 VARGY
+992 TARGY

-1061 RFEVS
+1061 RFEVP

-1093 TAAYNAIYVR
+1093 TAAYNAVYVR

-1112 ADVECRRVL
+1112 ADTECRRVL
-1121 TPETIAR
+1121 IPETIAR
-1128 VDSLTGTEFTVPE
+1128 VDALTGTELTIPE

-1154 HPDMQVTAYEEDE
+1154 HPEMQVRAYEEDE
-1167 EKYLTAV
+1167 DKYLTAV
-1174 RCAGVPENLTYI
+1174 RCAGVPDNLTYI
-1186 CGKCENS
+1186 CGKE